1 MINEV
6 GLFFIIGILTIGFS
20 IVLEVETKILVLAI
34 GIIIALFYSYIDLTK
49 TDL

>member
-1 MINEV
+1 MVSET

-20 IVLEVETKILVLAI
+20 IVLGVETKILVLAI
-34 GIIIALFYSYIDLTK
+34 GIILALFYSYIDLTK